1 MRFEI
6 NKQRRANLGGK
17 MSPRQRELEGW
28 RKTDGGKERTR
39 EMEGGQ
45 MELRSQTFDSSWE
58 EYLWGTLFLI
68 GVCVCVCL
76 GYVCVLTAMSCY
88 MVNHSTANTNSLFV
102 YITLWVCSTQT
113 LYFELIYCVCVCVF
127 VVLVHHYTHGLP
139 VMCLETPVCN
149 GWKPALPAG
158 PASNC

>member
-45 MELRSQTFDSSWE
+45 MELHSQTFDSSWE

-68 GVCVCVCL
+68 GVCVCVF
-76 GYVCVLTAMSCY
+76 GIRVCFDS
-88 MVNHSTANTNSLFV
+88 H
-102 YITLWVCSTQT
+102 
-113 LYFELIYCVCVCVF
+113 
-127 VVLVHHYTHGLP
+127 VVLHG
-139 VMCLETPVCN
+139 
-149 GWKPALPAG
+149 
-158 PASNC
+158 